1 MGTTAGNFDFVLL
14 LNRHFAVQTEN
25 SYFLL
30 SNFSLCL
37 LVLMLMSSKELSEH
51 DVSVIFLSRCA
62 LLMKLIKHHA

>member
-51 DVSVIFLSRCA
+51 DVLFF
-62 LLMKLIKHHA
+62 